1 MDPIPEIHPVILAA
15 VADHR
20 ELHPATVVAQLW
32 STGKIGEADY
42 ELWDRLTL
50 GGTKKPPKPRKAASE
65 RDPDEPKRGYVNRA
79 ARCVDRA
86 IRFHGRFIRRQS
98 LAPTLDARLSSGCVR
113 TLNYIVARCGRKAVW
128 ETWTVNI
135 AKDLGF
141 CARTVRVHLRTLV
154 DTGYL
159 YRSDPDN
166 ARGGC
171 IKLALKVSAE
181 TPVWVALKSGA
192 DILASLEGMGRNP
205 DSATYEMNSLDS
217 LENPE
222 RASFGNDVLDEA
234 EDRGSALDGAAQP
247 LDHPH
252 VGEGR
257 VAEPTRPTKNPAT
270 GRTGAGHSA
279 GPMRPSQPSVPFFN
293 DHLDRVLRV
302 LGLNPASPAA
312 VCSPSGP
319 GTPGGSRSSG
329 GS

>member
-1 MDPIPEIHPVILAA
+1 MDPVPEIHPVILAA
-15 VADHR
+15 IADHP
-20 ELHPATVVAQLW
+20 ELQQRTVVYQLLA
-32 STGKIGEADY
+32 TGKIGETDV
-42 ELWDRLTL
+42 ELWERLTE
-50 GGTKKPPKPRKAASE
+50 GGRKKPPKPRKAASE
-65 RDPDEPKRGYVNRA
+65 RHPDEPKRSYVNRA
-79 ARCVDRA
+79 ARCVERA

-192 DILASLEGMGRNP
+192 DILASLEGIGRNP
-205 DSATYEMNSLDS
+205 DSASYETSSSYS

-222 RASFGNDVLDEA
+222 RDSFGNDVLDEA

-247 LDHPH
+247 LDPPH

-257 VAEPTRPTKNPAT
+257 VASPTRLTKSPAT

-279 GPMRPSQPSVPFFN
+279 KPMRASWASVSSLD
-293 DHLDRVLRV
+293 DHITKV
-302 LGLNPASPAA
+302 LGALGLDPANRAA
-312 VCSPSGP
+312 MCGIAVPRK
-319 GTPGGSRSSG
+319 PGGS
-329 GS
+329 